1 MLNSK
6 SNRFQ
11 NGFGNDSGELGHNM
25 MDHHFKAG
33 ARAKMEGYDDKY
45 YYGNRPNSGYLARF
59 RNLDKNDMD
68 FLRGYGYQGGAS
80 RTGWYRAAEEG
91 LVGQDLLDTA
101 SEPGGWNMN
110 LLAFGEILPYYEN
123 KMYLDNNKLDKWEM
137 PTIVF
142 ETEIKENEIR
152 MREDM
157 KNSAAEMLDACGFKD
172 VEPYD
177 NRYDM
182 GNGIHEMG
190 TARMGKDPKK
200 SVLNKWNQVH
210 AAKNVF
216 VTDGSCMTSS
226 SCVNPSITYMALTA
240 RAANYAISELKKRN
254 L

>member
-1 MLNSK
+1 MSELFFERLWEGRVNCQYRSRCRRGCPYGAYFSSNSSTLPAAEATGNMTLRPNSIVHSIIYDDKKEKATGVRVIDSETLEMKEYYSKIIFLNASTVNSTSIMLNSK

-101 SEPGGWNMN
+101 SNPGGWNMN
-110 LLAFGEILPYYEN
+110 LLAFGEILPYHEN
-123 KMYLDNNKLDKWEM
+123 KMYL
-137 PTIVF
+137 
-142 ETEIKENEIR
+142 
-152 MREDM
+152 
-157 KNSAAEMLDACGFKD
+157 
-172 VEPYD
+172 
-177 NRYDM
+177 
-182 GNGIHEMG
+182 
-190 TARMGKDPKK
+190 
-200 SVLNKWNQVH
+200 
-210 AAKNVF
+210 
-216 VTDGSCMTSS
+216 
-226 SCVNPSITYMALTA
+226 
-240 RAANYAISELKKRN
+240 ELI
-254 L
+254 